1 VEIALLVA
9 ILAVV
14 VALLQGGS
22 LERLAGTNFRT
33 VPLLLLGLALQI
45 VFGFW
50 SPSWLTDAW
59 GLAILIG
66 SNALVLGWL
75 IVNRALP
82 GLLIAAV
89 GLLMNLVVIGANG
102 AMPVSG
108 DAVRA
113 AGGDEREIAEA
124 GLKHEVLD
132 DDTRLGFLGDI
143 IPLPGLGIWSVGDL
157 VLAAGLALLAYRQA
171 RWGEPV
177 ADATSG

>member
-1 VEIALLVA
+1 MEIALLVA

-22 LERLAGTNFRT
+22 LERLAGTNFRA

-50 SPSWLTDAW
+50 SPSWLTDAS

-89 GLLMNLVVIGANG
+89 GLLMNLAVISANS

-113 AGGDEREIAEA
+113 AGCPGSPKGLQEA
-124 GLKHEVLD
+124 AH
-132 DDTRLGFLGDI
+132 
-143 IPLPGLGIWSVGDL
+143 
-157 VLAAGLALLAYRQA
+157 A
-171 RWGEPV
+171 RWCAARDP
-177 ADATSG
+177 SSRR